1 MKQKYT
7 PLVLSALLLS
17 GVPVLLADQPIKVQ
31 AADYKYDKY
40 QTDLLAQL
48 NFERKMVG
56 LNPVS
61 LHPLLVKSA
70 ENHSNYLKLNGYAY
84 AHDEVKGDKGFTG
97 REYEDRLKAVGINV
111 SDYGGGFET
120 ISGSG
125 ESYTTQMRLLI
136 QTAPYH
142 RVALLTPST
151 QYVGFGYTKGGAVVT
166 NALDSVNESNDMVTY
181 YPYNNQT
188 NLETTYYGNEDPDPL
203 QGTGLEK
210 SGTILTFTPS
220 NYYYAGTEKATLTNS
235 RGEKV
240 PVLVESGGIGPL
252 LIIPKSPLEYNTRYT
267 ASISVVDED
276 TGRKAS
282 KTWSFTTKEDPD
294 VLKRANMYKDY
305 NKSEYWAQG
314 LLWAVEKKYLASQ
327 SVKNTKTGKTEL
339 YLKPSTKL
347 TEGDLVTALTK
358 YYYSSEYS
366 KTKPA
371 DKNWKHSVGYQ
382 VAKKHK
388 LPTMATMDNRK
399 KATVLVTKGDML
411 RVLAA
416 AHLRKPVS
424 EQVAFDTLKGLGVVK
439 DRSLT
444 AYGPKSAAS
453 RAHIATYLYRYMSSK

>member
-1 MKQKYT
+1 MKQRYT

-17 GVPVLLADQPIKVQ
+17 GVPVSLADQPIKVQ
-31 AADYKYDKY
+31 AAEHQYDKY

-61 LHPLLVKSA
+61 LHPLIVKSA
-70 ENHSNYLKLNGYAY
+70 VNHSNYLRWNGLAW
-84 AHDEVKGDKGFTG
+84 AHEEVKGERGFTG
-97 REYEDRLKAVGINV
+97 EQFYDRMRTVGLDID
-111 SDYGGGFET
+111 DYGGGYET

-125 ESYTTQMRLLI
+125 EDYTTQMRLLI

-142 RVALLTPST
+142 RISLLSPST
-151 QYVGFGYTKGGAVVT
+151 QYVGFGYIKGDVVVT
-166 NALDSVNESNDMVTY
+166 NALEDINGNNEIITY

-188 NLETTYYGNEDPDPL
+188 DLETTYYGNEDPDPL

-210 SGTILTFTPS
+210 SGIILTFTPS
-220 NYYYAGTEKATLTNS
+220 NYYYAGTEKATLINS
-235 RGEKV
+235 RREKV
-240 PVLVESGGIGPL
+240 PVLLESGGIGTL

-267 ASISVVDED
+267 ASASVVDED

-294 VLKRANMYKDY
+294 VLKRAKSYKDY
-305 NKSEYWAQG
+305 VKSEYWAHG
-314 LLWAVEKKYLASQ
+314 LLWAVEKKHLPVH
-327 SVKNTKTGKTEL
+327 SVKNSKTGKPDL
-339 YLKPSTKL
+339 YLKPSTRL
-347 TEGDLVTALTK
+347 TEGDLITALTK
-358 YYYSSEYS
+358 YYYPSEYR

-382 VAKKHK
+382 LAKKHR
-388 LPTMATMDNRK
+388 LPTMATMDSRK